1 MNIIILFGHKWRIYL
16 FFLQTL
22 HVICVFLQLK
32 CKTKPHFNC
41 KYLNLTDSVKELLF
55 SASQCDWGV
64 MKASTLLPSCGHFGT
79 LQPFWGYVSLNVCL
93 CVFIWHVAFF
103 FKKLQ
108 SQHHKLWH
116 LSKCATCRSVSW
128 NNPLPDV
135 SAGPP
140 HPAPQVKF
148 QSVPLLSGL
157 HQTQQILTGGR
168 SRSVQWILTFSSQL
182 GRSTFCRPQ
191 RRVISRICVCVCEG
205 VCVCLS
211 PQAWKH
217 EASAAA
223 ASGARAPPS
232 GPRLRVCDRRRMGGR
247 GGELE
252 AVWTL
257 TDPESK

>member
-103 FKKLQ
+103 FKSCSLNITN
-108 SQHHKLWH
+108 SDICLNVQHVGQWVETIPCQMCQLVLLTRPH
-116 LSKCATCRSVSW
+116 RSSFKVSLFFLGYIKHNKYW
-128 NNPLPDV
+128 LG
-135 SAGPP
+135 AGVD
-140 HPAPQVKF
+140 QF
-148 QSVPLLSGL
+148 SG
-157 HQTQQILTGGR
+157 
-168 SRSVQWILTFSSQL
+168 F
-182 GRSTFCRPQ
+182 
-191 RRVISRICVCVCEG
+191 
-205 VCVCLS
+205 
-211 PQAWKH
+211 
-217 EASAAA
+217 
-223 ASGARAPPS
+223 
-232 GPRLRVCDRRRMGGR
+232 
-247 GGELE
+247 
-252 AVWTL
+252 
-257 TDPESK
+257 